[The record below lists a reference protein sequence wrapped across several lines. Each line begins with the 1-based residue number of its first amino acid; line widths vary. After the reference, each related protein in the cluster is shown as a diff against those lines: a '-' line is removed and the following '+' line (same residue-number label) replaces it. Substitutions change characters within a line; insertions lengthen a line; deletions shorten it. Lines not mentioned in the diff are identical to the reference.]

1 MDLVQDL
8 LISALA
14 VVVLFQHSWAG
25 KGHFKS
31 DTMPLGAIL
40 IVVVALVTGLLFL
53 FLTWTSPQP
62 LLPWL
67 VGLGSMLF
75 SWWLFWRTIAASRQ
89 GGLRLAFDEAGPR
102 TLVMQGPY
110 RYVRHPF
117 YVSYIFFW
125 AGWTLALWNWV
136 ALLPFVIV
144 VAVYISAARMEERK
158 FAATPM
164 AADYERYRQS
174 TGFFW
179 PRLSSL
185 R

>member
-1 MDLVQDL
+1 MDLLQDL

-14 VVVLFQHSWAG
+14 IVVLFQHSWAG

-40 IVVVALVTGLLFL
+40 IIVVALVTGLLL
-53 FLTWTSPQP
+53 LYLTWTAPQP
-62 LLPWL
+62 LLAWIPGVL
-67 VGLGSMLF
+67 AMLF
-75 SWWLFWRTIAASRQ
+75 GWWLFWRAIHASRE

-102 TLVMQGPY
+102 SLVQRGPY

-117 YVSYIFFW
+117 YVSYVIFW
-125 AGWTLALWNWV
+125 AGWTLALRTWI
-136 ALLPFVIV
+136 ALLPFAIV
-144 VAVYISAARMEERK
+144 VAVYIVAARTEEQK

-164 AADYERYRQS
+164 AADYEAYRRS

-179 PRLSSL
+179 PRLG
-185 R
+185 